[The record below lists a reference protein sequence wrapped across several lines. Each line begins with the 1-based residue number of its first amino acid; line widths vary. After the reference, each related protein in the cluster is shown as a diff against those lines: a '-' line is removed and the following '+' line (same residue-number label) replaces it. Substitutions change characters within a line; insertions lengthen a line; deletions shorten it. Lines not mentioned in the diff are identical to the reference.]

1 MNRTI
6 QAHGAAG
13 DAGASGIEAAG
24 RLDEIRG
31 PVTVAWG
38 DADLPAIIEEARA
51 LAAALGPARAR
62 SHVLAGV
69 AHLPGS
75 RPRRPSPTS
84 WPAPCA
90 RPSAPGRPRP
100 RRAPGSRRRAA
111 RRGSLGG

>member
-6 QAHGAAG
+6 QAHGAAE

-51 LAAALGPARAR
+51 LAAALGPAAGAQPRPRRRRAPPRR
-62 SHVLAGV
+62 SR
-69 AHLPGS
+69 S
-75 RPRRPSPTS
+75 RRPSPTS

-90 RPSAPGRPRP
+90 RPSAPGRP
-100 RRAPGSRRRAA
+100 
-111 RRGSLGG
+111 